1 MTDPDEERQKFERD
15 MWSVVWVLLPVAT
28 IVVGARDLLDLCAML
43 LKSAANVALVG
54 FVKGGA
60 VL

>member
-28 IVVGARDLLDLCAML
+28 FILLL
-43 LKSAANVALVG
+43 LVIQRFGLSQ
-54 FVKGGA
+54 
-60 VL
+60 